1 MKRILGILIASC
13 AAAFTCSPAGATTF
27 SIQPSAVSASPGSS
41 GNAFDVVLT
50 NNGPGSITVG
60 IFAFEVSVTDADVNL
75 TGADF
80 STGATAYIFAGHSF
94 DQDNS
99 LPLNLPSSGQT
110 LDASDSYDISGS
122 GVTLTSGE
130 SLALGEVLYSVSP
143 TAVAGPVTVSFTG
156 TPSVSDGNNLSDPS
170 FNAINVD
177 TFTSGTITI
186 TTPEPSSI
194 FLTLAGMAALAALR
208 RRS

>member
-13 AAAFTCSPAGATTF
+13 AAAFTCSPARATTF
-27 SIQPSAVSASPGSS
+27 SIQPSAVLAPPGSS
-41 GNAFDVVLT
+41 GAFDVLLT

-60 IFAFEVSVTDADVNL
+60 IFAFEVSVADTDLNL

-80 STGATAYIFAGHSF
+80 STGASPYIFAGHSF

-99 LPLNLPSSGQT
+99 LLLNFSSGQT

-122 GVTLTSGE
+122 GVTLTAGE
-130 SLALGEVLYSVSP
+130 SLALGEVLYSISP
-143 TAVAGPVTVSFTG
+143 TAAPGPVTVSFTG
-156 TPSVSDGNNLSDPS
+156 TPSVADANNLSTPS
-170 FNAINVD
+170 FNAINVN
-177 TFTSGTITI
+177 TFSGGTITI
-186 TTPEPSSI
+186 GSVPEPSSI
-194 FLTLAGMAALAALR
+194 FLTLAGIAALAATRR